1 MEYMADTRTYKSTHS
16 SLIHKAN
23 HVRTLHSIWSTPY
36 PLFVDNPSYHEFLPS
51 SEIQLTSWPSKNIP
65 GDDGPCLGGG
75 SFTEWKPLLTLIRPS
90 LDLADLLEGLR
101 GSMPQLFGVSNWN
114 SSRSSLEETSSVC
127 FTKTSTFPSSASPKN
142 AAGLEFK
149 ATRLILYHI
158 SHYEAHFDVFF
169 FRFKVT
175 VVLKWNTKKHC

>member
-1 MEYMADTRTYKSTHS
+1 MNQRTVNAIQCLRRIWTDSWNPAKFSREWETILWHMEYMADTRTYKSTHS
-16 SLIHKAN
+16 ALIHNSN
-23 HVRTLHSIWSTPY
+23 HAHTLHSIWSTPQ

-51 SEIQLTSWPSKNIP
+51 SEIQPTCWPSNIP
-65 GDDGPCLGGG
+65 GDARPCLGGG

-142 AAGLEFK
+142 AAGLEFQ
-149 ATRLILYHI
+149 
-158 SHYEAHFDVFF
+158 S
-169 FRFKVT
+169 
-175 VVLKWNTKKHC
+175 N

>member
-36 PLFVDNPSYHEFLPS
+36 PLFVDNQSYHEFLPS

-65 GDDGPCLGGG
+65 GDDRPCLGGG

-90 LDLADLLEGLR
+90 LDLADLLEGLL
-101 GSMPQLFGVSNWN
+101 GSMPQVFGVFNWN
-114 SSRSSLEETSSVC
+114 SSRSSLEEISSLC
-127 FTKTSTFPSSASPKN
+127 FTQTSTFPSSASPKN
-142 AAGLEFK
+142 AAGLESQSNEVN
-149 ATRLILYHI
+149 IVLYQ
-158 SHYEAHFDVFF
+158 SPWGPFDVFF
-169 FRFKVT
+169 SS
-175 VVLKWNTKKHC
+175 N